1 MAVSIATTQLRCRP
15 LWIGLLLAFGCSQ
28 NEQALFPVSGMITY
42 NNRPI
47 PMGKLVFH
55 PQFPGPGWMPV
66 AVADDG
72 GTFEA
77 STKQQSD
84 GVLPGRYIVTVVW
97 RPGSDDEE
105 SPNLLPAR
113 YADPKTSGLNFELG
127 PDADDFLTIELTD

>member
-1 MAVSIATTQLRCRP
+1 MAHSPNQNQCCRYA
-15 LWIGLLLAFGCSQ
+15 WLLLLFAFGCS
-28 NEQALFPVSGMITY
+28 EGEPALVPLAGTVTY
-42 NNRPI
+42 NKRPI

-66 AVADDG
+66 AVVDDS

-77 STKQQSD
+77 STRQQGD

-113 YADPKTSGLNFELG
+113 YADPKTSGLDFEIG
-127 PDADDFLTIELTD
+127 PDAEDFLNIELTD